1 MRVSDEKS
9 GGLIT
14 AGLLAVVVSLIGLAG
29 AVRIA
34 QTAVAFGPN
43 VGDIVQFDPRAYMP
57 VDAQTEIVAI
67 RPDAST
73 CTLDVATI
81 HADGGSLIVE
91 QRYLADGDSHYLV
104 HWAGKRTAARADDC
118 GAQANLKLNDA
129 NLDMLAMAA
138 GGWGVHLKHAT
149 SQELWTGDRLGP
161 VAVR

>member
-1 MRVSDEKS
+1 MRASDEKS

-14 AGLLAVVVSLIGLAG
+14 AGLLAVVVSLVGLAG

-43 VGDIVQFDPRAYMP
+43 VGDIVQFDPRTYMP
-57 VDAQTEIVAI
+57 VDAQTEIVAT
-67 RPDAST
+67 RPDAGT

-81 HADGGSLIVE
+81 HANGGSIIVE
-91 QRYLADGDSHYLV
+91 QRYRAGDNSHYLV
-104 HWAGKRTAARADDC
+104 HWAGKRTAAGAGDC
-118 GAQANLKLNDA
+118 GEQANLKLDDA

-138 GGWGVHLKHAT
+138 GGWGVHLKHAN
-149 SQELWTGDRLGP
+149 SQEVWTGDRFGR